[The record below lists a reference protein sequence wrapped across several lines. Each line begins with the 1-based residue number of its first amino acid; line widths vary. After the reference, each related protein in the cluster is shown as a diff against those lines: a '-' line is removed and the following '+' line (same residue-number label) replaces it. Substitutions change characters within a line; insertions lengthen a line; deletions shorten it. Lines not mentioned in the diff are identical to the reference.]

1 MNFKEN
7 IAVSLKLLLV
17 SIILASVIYP
27 LLVGGIGQ
35 LLWSDKA
42 EGSLITYKG
51 EVVGSE
57 LIGQDFQS
65 EQFFKAR
72 PSSIN
77 YDSSRSSGANY
88 APNNPL
94 LKKRVTKQLADINEK
109 YQIDNTAVPSDLITE
124 SGSALDPHISP
135 ESAYLQ
141 LEYISEQTGISS
153 EKLMDLVDKNTEKR
167 LIGIFGQKRVNV
179 LKLNVDV
186 KEVLEDD

>member
-7 IAVSLKLLLV
+7 IAVSLKLLLI

-42 EGSLITYKG
+42 EGSLVTYEG

-57 LIGQDFQS
+57 LIGQNFQS

-77 YDSSRSSGANY
+77 YDSSRSS
-88 APNNPL
+88 
-94 LKKRVTKQLADINEK
+94 
-109 YQIDNTAVPSDLITE
+109 
-124 SGSALDPHISP
+124 
-135 ESAYLQ
+135 
-141 LEYISEQTGISS
+141 
-153 EKLMDLVDKNTEKR
+153 
-167 LIGIFGQKRVNV
+167 
-179 LKLNVDV
+179 
-186 KEVLEDD
+186 